1 MMISHPE
8 EMMRASVI
16 LWRQLRYQLVSLLI
30 MTLLFALLS
39 GTGGFLAALYGGVMV
54 IINTLL
60 LLWHSARAERLE
72 QQDAGQN
79 FRIIV
84 RCVLERFVITV
95 ALFALGLWRIGLE
108 PLPLISSFAAGQLLF
123 VIGGIRTHR

>member
-1 MMISHPE
+1 MS
-8 EMMRASVI
+8 ASVI
-16 LWRQLRYQLVSLLI
+16 LWQQLRYQLVSLFG
-30 MTLLFALLS
+30 MTFLFALLN
-39 GTGGFLAALYGGVMV
+39 GLDAFLAALYGGVMV

-84 RCVLERFVITV
+84 RCALERFIITV
-95 ALFALGLWRIGLE
+95 ALFALGLWRLGLE
-108 PLPLISSFAAGQLLF
+108 PLPLISAFVAGQLLF
-123 VIGGIRTHR
+123 IIGGMRINR

>member
-1 MMISHPE
+1 
-8 EMMRASVI
+8 MRASVI
-16 LWRQLRYQLVSLLI
+16 LWRQLRYQLVSLFGV
-30 MTLLFALLS
+30 TLLFTIVN
-39 GTGGFLAALYGGVMV
+39 GIDGFLAALYGSVMV

-84 RCVLERFVITV
+84 RCAVERFVITV
-95 ALFALGLWRIGLE
+95 ALFALGLWRLGLE
-108 PLPLISSFAAGQLLF
+108 PLPLICGFAAGQLLF
-123 VIGGIRTHR
+123 IIGGMRTNR

>member
-1 MMISHPE
+1 MTNSEPEQMMS
-8 EMMRASVI
+8 ASF
-16 LWRQLRYQLVSLLI
+16 LLSRQLRYQLVSLLGI
-30 MTLLFALLS
+30 TLLFAILS
-39 GTGGFLAALYGGVMV
+39 GVGGFLAALYGGVMV

-84 RCVLERFVITV
+84 RCALERFVITV
-95 ALFALGLWRIGLE
+95 TLFALGLWRLGLE
-108 PLPLISSFAAGQLLF
+108 PLPLICGFAAGQLLF
-123 VIGGIRTHR
+123 IIGGIRSNR

>member
-1 MMISHPE
+1 MTNSEPEQMMS
-8 EMMRASVI
+8 ASF
-16 LWRQLRYQLVSLLI
+16 LLSRQLRYQLVSLLGI
-30 MTLLFALLS
+30 TLLFAILS
-39 GTGGFLAALYGGVMV
+39 GVDGFLAALYGGVMV

-84 RCVLERFVITV
+84 RCALERFVITV
-95 ALFALGLWRIGLE
+95 ALFALGLGRLDLE
-108 PLPLISSFAAGQLLF
+108 PLPLISGFAAGQILF
-123 VIGGIRTHR
+123 IIGGMRNHR

>member
-1 MMISHPE
+1 
-8 EMMRASVI
+8 MRASVI
-16 LWRQLRYQLVSLLI
+16 LWRQLRFQLVSLLGVV
-30 MTLLFALLS
+30 LLFAWLN
-39 GTGGFLAALYGGVMV
+39 GFGGFLAALFGGVMV

-84 RCVLERFVITV
+84 RCALERFVITV
-95 ALFALGLWRIGLE
+95 ALFALGLGRLGLE
-108 PLPLISSFAAGQLLF
+108 PLPLICGFAAGQLLF
-123 VIGGIRTHR
+123 IIGGMRTK